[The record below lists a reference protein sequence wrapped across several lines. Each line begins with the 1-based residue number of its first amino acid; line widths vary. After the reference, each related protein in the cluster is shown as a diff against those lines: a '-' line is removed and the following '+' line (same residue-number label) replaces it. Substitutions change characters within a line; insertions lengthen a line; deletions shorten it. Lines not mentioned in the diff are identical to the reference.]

1 MFTNASF
8 IEEFRQLCKKCP
20 ALQSMYVTGAISTN
34 KYLPKWFKWK
44 NAYYSLLHN
53 QPCCIYKK
61 CKDNKCKIACRYM
74 DVAQKNEY
82 ILYFNSAFEFKQWYI
97 EQLYTT

>member
-8 IEEFRQLCKKCP
+8 IEEFRQLCKRCP

-61 CKDNKCKIACRYM
+61 HIPFYPDP
-74 DVAQKNEY
+74 QSGQS
-82 ILYFNSAFEFKQWYI
+82 SAS
-97 EQLYTT
+97 